1 MKKSLIYLLAT
12 CSILACTK
20 PEKVMEVKLKINQN
34 IQDTSFQYFGV
45 TVHDP
50 FFGLEDDHSDR
61 TKKWVLE
68 QQAQTNTYFQKHEET
83 RTQIEERY
91 RQIFNFEKVSAPEKE
106 GEYYFFW
113 RNSGLQPQS
122 VCYVRKGTK
131 GTERV
136 FIDPNQID
144 PNGTTTFNLFGANDD
159 HTLMAVSISKAGSD
173 WSTIEVWDIES
184 GKPVEEPIEWVKFS
198 GVSWFGNGFFYSKY
212 PAPKNG
218 DVLKGNNLHH
228 SVYFH
233 QIGSAPSTDKLVYS
247 DAKNATYYN
256 NAALSEDKQFLFITS
271 APGTDGYLVYFKH
284 IAQNSVAFQPLF
296 TDLSYHSNVV
306 EVALDGKLIVL
317 TDVDAP
323 TYRLV
328 KVDPYHPEPSNWET
342 LIPAEKRLLQNVTTC
357 GNKLFLHYLENANTR
372 IESCD
377 YNGKN
382 RTIIQLPDATG
393 TADGFSGKRT
403 DEKCY
408 FTFTSFT
415 YPGNIYEYSI
425 ASGEIKLYH
434 SPNIDIVSTD
444 YESKQVWVPSRDGK
458 NKISLFIVHK
468 KGVELNGENPT
479 LLYGYGG
486 FNVSLTP
493 SFSSSRM
500 ILLEQGGVFAL
511 ANIRGGGEFGEE
523 WHQDGMRLN
532 KQNVF
537 NDFIDCAE
545 YLIQTK
551 YTSNSKLAIEGGSNG
566 GLLVGACMTQRP
578 DLFQVAFPAVGVL
591 DMLRFQEFTVGK
603 GWIPE
608 YGSSKESKSMFEYLL
623 AYSPYH
629 NLKPNT
635 NYPATMVMTADHDD
649 RVVPAHSFKFAA
661 MLQECTT
668 NERPSIIR
676 VETSAGHGAGKS
688 TNQIIQEQTD
698 KWTFFFKN
706 VNHNYIPLK
715 H

>member
-1 MKKSLIYLLAT
+1 MKKNLNYVFAALAFMA
-12 CSILACTK
+12 CSK
-20 PEKVMEVKLKINQN
+20 SEKIMEVNLKINQN
-34 IQDTSFQYFGV
+34 IKDTTFQYFGNSI
-45 TVHDP
+45 HDP
-50 FFGLEDDHSDR
+50 FFGLEDDHANR
-61 TKKWVLE
+61 TKQWVLD
-68 QQAQTNTYFQKHEET
+68 QQEQTNTYFQKNQET
-83 RTQIEERY
+83 RNQIQERY
-91 RQIFNFEKVSAPEKE
+91 TRIFNFEKISAPEKF

-122 VCYVRKGTK
+122 VCYVRKGIK
-131 GTERV
+131 GLERV
-136 FIDPNQID
+136 FIDPNEID
-144 PNGTTTFNLFGANDD
+144 PKGTTTFNLLGANDD
-159 HTLMAVSISKAGSD
+159 NTLMALSISRAGSD

-184 GKPVEEPIEWVKFS
+184 GKPIEEPIEWVKFS

-218 DVLKGNNLHH
+218 DVLKGNNLNHA
-228 SVYFH
+228 VFFH
-233 QIGSAPSTDKLVYS
+233 QIGTAPSTDKQVYA
-247 DAKNATYYN
+247 DPKNATYYN
-256 NAALSEDKQFLFITS
+256 NASLTEDKQFLFITS
-271 APGTDGYLVYFKH
+271 APGTDGYAVYFKH
-284 IAQNSVAFQPLF
+284 IAQNSASFQPLF
-296 TDLSYHSNVV
+296 TDLNYHSSVV
-306 EVALDGKLIVL
+306 EVDLDGKLIVL

-323 TYRLV
+323 TYKLV

-342 LIPAEKRLLQNVTTC
+342 IVASEKRLLQNVTTC

-372 IESCD
+372 IEVCN

-382 RTIIQLPDATG
+382 RTNIQLPDATG
-393 TADGFSGKRT
+393 TASGFSGKRI
-403 DEKCY
+403 DNKCY

-415 YPGNIYEYSI
+415 YPGNIYEYDIESNQ
-425 ASGEIKLYH
+425 SSLYH
-434 SPNIDIVSTD
+434 SPDMDIVSSD

-468 KGVELNGENPT
+468 KGLVLNGNNPT

-523 WHQDGMRLN
+523 WHQDGMRMN

-545 YLIQTK
+545 YLIENK
-551 YTSNSKLAIEGGSNG
+551 YTSKPKLAIEGGSNG

-591 DMLRFQEFTVGK
+591 DMLRYQEFTVGK

-623 AYSPYH
+623 GYSPYH
-629 NLKPNT
+629 NLKSNI
-635 NYPATMVMTADHDD
+635 NYPATLVMTADHDD

-661 MLQECTT
+661 MLQEKTT
-668 NERPSIIR
+668 HERPALIR
-676 VETSAGHGAGKS
+676 IETSAGHGAGKS

-706 VNHNYIPLK
+706 VNHPYMQINR
-715 H
+715 